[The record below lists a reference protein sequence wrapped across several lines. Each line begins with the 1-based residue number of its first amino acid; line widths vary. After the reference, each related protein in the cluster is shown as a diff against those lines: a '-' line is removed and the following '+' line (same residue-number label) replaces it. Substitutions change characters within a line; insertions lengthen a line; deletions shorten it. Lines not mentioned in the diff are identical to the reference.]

1 MDVVPVPQQ
10 GRPGDSR
17 LSTKSPVSP
26 VAGQVLFPA
35 KLKQLRAV
43 GAASDCV
50 YESLS
55 NDPHCRL
62 EPRRRGALAS
72 LPGGEYEVGA
82 IILGIHESIQGP
94 ELHVDFGA
102 GIGGT
107 GGMRIA
113 LQAVGEG
120 AYAASFSASRPI
132 AGLRLDP
139 TNRNGKLVLGP
150 IWIQRKG
157 AAAAPWPRWM
167 KALLRLIDWTM
178 PPSLSRCRWKAEM
191 LVRLAGSKASAVT
204 IAQCALADPDRQ
216 AIAGRLQSAFLKQA
230 GISAYE
236 QLYREQLRAAQG
248 GRGADWRERTKAP
261 VDSAAGSVK
270 AIAFYLP
277 QFHPIPEND
286 RWWGEGFTEWR
297 NVAKAAPQFVGH
309 RQPRRPAELGYYD
322 LRNPEVMRRQID
334 MAREHGLHGFC
345 FHHYWFHG
353 KRLLE
358 RPVDQFLADPTLDL
372 PFCLCWANENWT
384 RRWDGAEHEIL
395 IAQDHSPED
404 DRAFFADLSRYLRDP
419 RYITVDGKPLVIVYR
434 PSLLSAPVETAARW
448 RAEAARMGLPGLFLV
463 ATNAFGFTDHLSI
476 GFDALVE
483 FPPYTRPVPLINER
497 LTFYN
502 PDYAGVVHD
511 YADIMQA
518 AVVKPAAGALVIPG
532 AMPGW
537 DNEARRPGRGKVI
550 YGATPALFE
559 RWLDAGFARAR
570 ETAPPGHRFVFINAW
585 NEWAEAAYLEPDQ
598 DSGFAYLNAL
608 AHCVRGHAERES
620 RGG

>member
-1 MDVVPVPQQ
+1 M
-10 GRPGDSR
+10 RP
-17 LSTKSPVSP
+17 
-26 VAGQVLFPA
+26 
-35 KLKQLRAV
+35 
-43 GAASDCV
+43 
-50 YESLS
+50 
-55 NDPHCRL
+55 
-62 EPRRRGALAS
+62 
-72 LPGGEYEVGA
+72 
-82 IILGIHESIQGP
+82 
-94 ELHVDFGA
+94 
-102 GIGGT
+102 
-107 GGMRIA
+107 
-113 LQAVGEG
+113 
-120 AYAASFSASRPI
+120 SFSASRPI
-132 AGLRLDP
+132 AALRLDP

-157 AAAAPWPRWM
+157 ETAAPWPRWV

-178 PPSLSRCRWKAEM
+178 PPSLQRCRWKAEM
-191 LVRLAGSKASAVT
+191 LVRLAGSKASAAT
-204 IAQCALADPDRQ
+204 IAQCALSDPDRH

-230 GISAYE
+230 GTSAYE
-236 QLYREQLRAAQG
+236 QLYREQLRTAQG

-309 RQPRRPAELGYYD
+309 RQPRRPAELGFYD

-434 PSLLSAPVETAARW
+434 PSLLSAPAETAARW
-448 RAEAARMGLPGLFLV
+448 RAEAARIGLPGLFLV
-463 ATNAFGFTDHLSI
+463 ATNAFGFADHAAI

-483 FPPYTRPVPLINER
+483 FPPHARVVPVINEG

-502 PDYAGVVHD
+502 RDFAGMVHD
-511 YADIMQA
+511 YADIAKAGQVGAGSGIIRDSGGDAGLGQRGAASRPRQGVPQRDAGFVRAMAERLFRASARQRAGRQA
-518 AVVKPAAGALVIPG
+518 LRLHQCLERMGGSGLSGARPGIPASPICRRWRIASAARPRSRERRLRPACPRRGCGPSCPRSRPPRGRDRASPGARYRCRFLPRSSARPAAP
-532 AMPGW
+532 P
-537 DNEARRPGRGKVI
+537 ARRPCHRCRGS
-550 YGATPALFE
+550 GS
-559 RWLDAGFARAR
+559 
-570 ETAPPGHRFVFINAW
+570 
-585 NEWAEAAYLEPDQ
+585 AA
-598 DSGFAYLNAL
+598 
-608 AHCVRGHAERES
+608 
-620 RGG
+620 